1 MSEPNNTVPFSGIEA
16 GGTLDISAIFGS
28 STPGDDLNPFEMDAL
43 PQEHAPAAEPE
54 PKPVAEPEPVAE
66 SEPAAEPEP
75 EQLSAA
81 PAPEEKITTEPTRKQ
96 AIPPAEEP
104 NLMPEC

>member
-1 MSEPNNTVPFSGIEA
+1 MSDQNSSFPFTAFGQEE
-16 GGTLDISAIFGS
+16 GLDYAAIFGG
-28 STPGDDLNPFEMDAL
+28 GDS
-43 PQEHAPAAEPE
+43 
-54 PKPVAEPEPVAE
+54 EPEPVAE